1 MKLQKNL
8 VNTPGA
14 DGAITP
20 INYMR
25 KADGSID
32 LAAYKG
38 LQGEI
43 TQNNLNIHV
52 KIKDARVRYGH
63 LDLCVTPVSGSGT
76 VWVERKNIVIP
87 DDKSGKKKTGTA
99 ARLEKMS
106 KVTVALDADD
116 AFNNANSPISA
127 DALRAMIKA
136 LVMENSATESRK
148 QN

>member
-8 VNTPGA
+8 VNTPDANGP
-14 DGAITP
+14 ITP

-38 LQGEI
+38 LEGEI

-106 KVTVALDADD
+106 KVSLDTDD
-116 AFNNANSPISA
+116 VFNDENSPISA
-127 DALRAMIKA
+127 DELRAMIKA
-136 LVMENSATESRK
+136 LVMESNATESRK